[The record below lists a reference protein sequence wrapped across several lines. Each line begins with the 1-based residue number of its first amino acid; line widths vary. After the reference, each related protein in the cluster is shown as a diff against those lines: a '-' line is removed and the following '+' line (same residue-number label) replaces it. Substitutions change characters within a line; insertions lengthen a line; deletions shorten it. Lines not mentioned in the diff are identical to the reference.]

1 MSVTAS
7 VSRSHPDERSVPKNR
22 QKIRPQGNHDSSPA
36 FFALNGLLSEARRH
50 SALSALVDY
59 TFYKS
64 DDMHKRYVIERGFY
78 M

>member
-7 VSRSHPDERSVPKNR
+7 VRRSHPDERSVPKNR
-22 QKIRPQGNHDSSPA
+22 RKIRPQGNHDSSPA

-50 SALSALVDY
+50 SALSVFVDIHS
-59 TFYKS
+59 THT